1 MEIYAHITF
10 YVKEDGFLYSKNFYF
25 KLIKD
30 TNKFFWRD
38 YFYESRPDTY
48 FEFSVDQIIP
58 IEQWLDIGKVKID
71 FHPQHLELK
80 NVQTK

>member
-10 YVKEDGFLYSKNFYF
+10 NVRENKLLSKHDFYF
-25 KLIKD
+25 KLEKEG
-30 TNKFFWRD
+30 NKFSWRD
-38 YFYESRPDTY
+38 YFYESRPDTF

-58 IEQWLDIGKVKID
+58 IEQWLEIGNIKID